1 MSILQIKKVE
11 NLELFDIYEYAVRLL
26 SVLTALYRVID
37 GMERIN

>member
-11 NLELFDIYEYAVRLL
+11 NLESFDIYEYAVRLL

>member
-11 NLELFDIYEYAVRLL
+11 NLELFDIYEYAVQLL